1 MSTITKLIFIMSVV
15 IITRNTFDS
24 LVCSRVRLRKQ
35 CSTPT
40 EERCKSVFAVIIL
53 LSITVIDVFFVKI
66 NSYPFVIISLLCVC
80 IIFANVITLN
90 IKEDNKAIIEDKAKE
105 KL

>member
-1 MSTITKLIFIMSVV
+1 MSTITKLIFIVSVV

-53 LSITVIDVFFVKI
+53 LAIIVIDVFLIKI
-66 NSYPFVIISLLCVC
+66 NSYSFVIISLLCVC
-80 IIFANVITLN
+80 IIFANIITLN
-90 IKEDNKAIIEDKAKE
+90 IKEDNKAIIEDKVKE